1 MRTYTMQ
8 ENEATRARI
17 AAQVL
22 ASLIRIHP
30 QANDGTLT
38 ERAVVL
44 ADKLLATLAET
55 NADPADA
62 P

>member
-1 MRTYTMQ
+1 MQ